1 MTIFS
6 HMAHMLEKS
15 SLPDEA
21 PAKATDAAVLKVNQ
35 KSKITES
42 HRTELHDQCEGHEG
56 RELEVPSPPHDG
68 GDTEQADFHEIH
80 TSLHI

>member
-42 HRTELHDQCEGHEG
+42 HLKKTTRPMRG
-56 RELEVPSPPHDG
+56 P
-68 GDTEQADFHEIH
+68 
-80 TSLHI
+80 